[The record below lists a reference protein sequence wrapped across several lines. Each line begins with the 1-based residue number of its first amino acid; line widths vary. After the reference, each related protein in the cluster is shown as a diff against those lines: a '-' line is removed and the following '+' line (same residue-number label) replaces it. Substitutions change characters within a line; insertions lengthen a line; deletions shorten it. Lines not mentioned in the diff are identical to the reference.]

1 MATIKDVAK
10 RAGVSI
16 STASYALNNVP
27 YVKPSTKVKVLKAA
41 QELNFTPNANAR
53 NLKTKKTKNIGVFVY
68 GFSGPVFSD
77 LLEGIN
83 KAVHQLGYNI
93 IVTSGLSSAILLK
106 ERQVDAAIIFDSML
120 DQDVLLQYATQAP
133 VVILDRQIEG
143 NNIFHSLINNEML
156 VNQLI
161 HQVIDKGY
169 KKFAYLSGPK
179 DAFNN
184 QERYKGFLRALH
196 DRNLKPFAQ
205 YQGDFTIQSGY
216 MLGKKIIQSSSRPD
230 FVFCANDESALG
242 LMRALKEDNINI
254 PNDIGIAGFDG
265 VYLKDSFIKPSLT
278 TIAINHFKW
287 GQDATEFLVDVLN
300 EKKLKHV
307 VPPIGIIVMNGS
319 C

>member
-27 YVKPSTKVKVLKAA
+27 YVKPSTKAKVLKAA

-53 NLKTKKTKNIGVFVY
+53 NLKTKKSNNIGVFVY

-77 LLEGIN
+77 LLEGVN

-93 IVTSGLSSAILLK
+93 VVTSGPSSETLLR

-120 DQDVLLQYATQAP
+120 DQDVLLQYAKQAP
-133 VVILDRQIEG
+133 VVVLDRQLEG
-143 NNIFHSLINNEML
+143 MNIYHSFINNETL
-156 VNQLI
+156 VHQLI
-161 HQVIDKGY
+161 HQVIDRGY
-169 KKFAYLSGPK
+169 KKLAYLSGPK

-184 QERYKGFLRALH
+184 QERYKGFLKALQE
-196 DRNLKPFAQ
+196 RNLKPFAH

-216 MLGKKIIQSSSRPD
+216 LIGKKIATAAMRPD

-242 LMRALKEDNINI
+242 LMRALKEQDVRI
-254 PNDIGIAGFDG
+254 PQDIGLAGFDG
-265 VYLKDSFIKPSLT
+265 VYLKDTFVQPSLT
-278 TIAINHFKW
+278 TIAIDHFKW
-287 GQDATEFLVDVLN
+287 GQDVAEFLIDLLN

-307 VPPIGIIVMNGS
+307 IPPVGMIVMNGS